1 MTLTAVNFCYHT
13 LTRLPRTG
21 QTAFTQGFWRTGTV
35 IDINRFGLKAILS
48 HMSTAS
54 LKRHQ
59 LHRLVNSLSETASQC
74 EKCALHNICLP
85 SGLDQQELNHLAEII
100 QSSKTVNKG
109 HVLFRAG
116 DPFDALYVVHAG
128 VFKSSVEDDSGKE
141 KIIQFNLPGE
151 VVGLD
156 GIYDSRYQTT
166 VTALSSG
173 SYCKIPFNELLQ
185 AAGEYPELQKQLFR
199 LMSKNLNSCE
209 RAHNELSAP
218 AKLATFVLS
227 LAQRFKDRGFSPL
240 EFDLPISQRDMA
252 NFLGM
257 AEETLSRLFK
267 RFQSQGVLEYKR
279 HHLKIL
285 DMPTLQAIARRG

>member
-1 MTLTAVNFCYHT
+1 
-13 LTRLPRTG
+13 
-21 QTAFTQGFWRTGTV
+21 
-35 IDINRFGLKAILS
+35 
-48 HMSTAS
+48 MSSAS
-54 LKRHQ
+54 LKRNQ

-85 SGLDQQELNHLAEII
+85 SGLDKEDLEHLTEII
-100 QSSKTVNKG
+100 HSSKTVPKG

-116 DPFDALYVVHAG
+116 EPFDALYVVHAG
-128 VFKSSVEDDSGKE
+128 VFKSAVADDSGKE

-156 GIYDSRYQTT
+156 GIYDARYQTT

-185 AAGEYPELQKQLFR
+185 AAQSYPELQKQLLR
-199 LMSKNLNSCE
+199 LMSKNLNHCE
-209 RAHNELSAP
+209 RTHGELSAP
-218 AKLATFVLS
+218 AKLASFVLS
-227 LAQRFKDRGFSPL
+227 LAGRFKERGFSPL

-257 AEETLSRLFK
+257 AEETLSRQFK
-267 RFQSQGVLEYKR
+267 KLQQQNILEYKR

-285 DMPTLQAIARRG
+285 DMPRLQAIAHNG